1 MKTNEAEL
9 SEQEKNS
16 VSRRRVLQAAAAI
29 IPLRV
34 GSRVAAAL
42 APFGIAHATRQSSDD
57 LLALGAR
64 DAVARIASGDISAES
79 YVAQLLKQY
88 EAHKDLNAVIAIDE
102 ARVME
107 AARAVDRSRARGAK
121 LGAAAGL
128 PFAVKDQIAVA
139 GLPATGGTRRSSDTF
154 RSDMRPSSSVSSP
167 RVRFRSARR
176 RSRHECRRW
185 PHAPNLRAQRVV
197 RRGA

>member
-42 APFGIAHATRQSSDD
+42 APLGIAHATQQSTDD

-64 DAVARIASGDISAES
+64 DAVARIASGDISAEA

-102 ARVME
+102 A
-107 AARAVDRSRARGAK
+107 
-121 LGAAAGL
+121 
-128 PFAVKDQIAVA
+128 
-139 GLPATGGTRRSSDTF
+139 
-154 RSDMRPSSSVSSP
+154 
-167 RVRFRSARR
+167 
-176 RSRHECRRW
+176 
-185 PHAPNLRAQRVV
+185 
-197 RRGA
+197 

>member
-42 APFGIAHATRQSSDD
+42 APFGIARATQQSTDD

-64 DAVARIASGDISAES
+64 DAVARIASGDLSAES
-79 YVAQLLKQY
+79 YVTQLLKQY
-88 EAHKDLNAVIAIDE
+88 EAHKDLNAVIAIDA
-102 ARVME
+102 ARALE
-107 AARAVDRSRARGAK
+107 AARAVDLSRARGAK

-139 GLPATGGTRRSSDTF
+139 GLPATGGNAALKGYIPKRHAAVSN
-154 RSDMRPSSSVSSP
+154 VSS
-167 RVRFRSARR
+167 RLARSRSARR
-176 RSRHECRRW
+176 RSRT
-185 PHAPNLRAQRVV
+185 
-197 RRGA
+197 